1 MCQADSLRF
10 NRGKLLNVGFIEA
23 MKDYAW
29 DCFVFHDVDLLPED
43 DRNLYSCPGLQP
55 RHMSVAV
62 SKWQYKLPY
71 NSIFGGVVAI
81 NTKLFRR
88 LNGFS
93 NSFWGWGGEDDDM
106 AARIKML
113 KLKVERYSSSV
124 ARYTMIKHSPEEV
137 NEDRMKI
144 LNTSRIRIRVDG
156 IRDLNYTLLSRT
168 RERLY
173 TNISAVLMPS
183 TPRSMKVP
191 VIQSNV
197 TSVNVTS
204 SSDKYTAAMREAF
217 EKMPIFWKLKIKG

>member
-1 MCQADSLRF
+1 
-10 NRGKLLNVGFIEA
+10 
-23 MKDYAW
+23 
-29 DCFVFHDVDLLPED
+29 
-43 DRNLYSCPGLQP
+43 
-55 RHMSVAV
+55 MSVAV
-62 SKWQYKLPY
+62 DKFKYKLPY
-71 NSIFGGVVAI
+71 KGLFGGVSAMTVDQFKI
-81 NTKLFRR
+81 V
-88 LNGFS
+88 NGFS
-93 NSFWGWGGEDDDM
+93 NQYWGWGGEDDDM

-183 TPRSMKVP
+183 TPRSSKVP

-197 TSVNVTS
+197 TSVNVTTVNVTS